1 MNRRKIV
8 LIMMVVLFSM
18 NVGCKD
24 RMKPSVSYNVLSIN
38 DAKAGTYFI
47 CDNSQRTYIYQMV
60 GDVYGIYDYETGEL
74 LIPTKDS
81 HFFQCMAASDS
92 CLAYY
97 SSENYGTLYI
107 YSTKDYSLLNKIDHI
122 EVYAMKGDKDKIFI
136 AAKEQGNSD
145 YDVMVVM
152 KDSYIWLGE
161 KLDNE
166 GQKPLNGNYAYYQ
179 WEGYDIAVSGKDIVY
194 IEKEAYQFSI
204 SVNANYVKS
213 NNDIY
218 SIEQQPSFLPDI
230 TGAHGGVS
238 AQMISEQDGICYFIA
253 QYSKRDYRVNPSCD
267 FVEGSILCKYSLEDG
282 NFDVL
287 YEAKKDEQ
295 IVGLS
300 DDKTE
305 MFIATEDG
313 LFRRNLGTNEETL
326 LLTNKFKN
334 ITDCTYYGNYY
345 FESYGQ
351 GIVVFSVDVR
361 YKNGPVYEGFYE

>member
-18 NVGCKD
+18 NVGCTVNKT
-24 RMKPSVSYNVLSIN
+24 KSKVSYEVLSIN

-47 CDNSQRTYIYQMV
+47 CDNSQRTYIYQMI

-74 LIPTKDS
+74 LIPTEDS
-81 HFFQCMAASDS
+81 ASFQFMAVSDS

-97 SSENYGTLYI
+97 SSKNHGTLYI
-107 YSTKDYSLLNKIDHI
+107 YSTKDYSLLNKIDQI

-136 AAKEQGNSD
+136 AQGNIHAKE

-166 GQKPLNGNYAYYQ
+166 EQKPLNGDYAYYQ
-179 WEGYDIAVSGKDIVY
+179 WEGYDIAVSGKDIIY
-194 IEKEAYQFSI
+194 IEKDAFQFSI

-218 SIEQQPSFLPDI
+218 LIEQQPSFLPDI

-238 AQMISEQDGICYFIA
+238 AQMINEQDGICYFIA
-253 QYSKRDYRVNPSCD
+253 QYSKRYYHVNPDCA

-282 NFDVL
+282 SFDVL

-305 MFIATEDG
+305 IFIATEDG

-326 LLTNKFKN
+326 LLTNKFKEN
-334 ITDCTYYGNYY
+334 DYWGTYF

-351 GIVVFSVDVR
+351 GIVVFSVGLR
-361 YKNGPVYEGFYE
+361 INSGPVYEGFYE

>member
-18 NVGCKD
+18 NVGCTANKT
-24 RMKPSVSYNVLSIN
+24 KPNVSYEVLSIN

-81 HFFQCMAASDS
+81 YFFQCMAVSDS
-92 CLAYY
+92 CLVYY
-97 SSENYGTLYI
+97 SGENHGTLYI
-107 YSTKDYSLLNKIDHI
+107 YSTKDYSLLNKIDQI
-122 EVYAMKGDKDKIFI
+122 EVFAMKGDKDKIFI
-136 AAKEQGNSD
+136 AAKERGNSD

-166 GQKPLNGNYAYYQ
+166 EQKPLNGNYAYYQ
-179 WEGYDIAVSGKDIVY
+179 WEGYDIAVSGKDIIY
-194 IEKEAYQFSI
+194 IEKDAFQFSI

-213 NNDIY
+213 NNNIY

-238 AQMISEQDGICYFIA
+238 AQMIREQDGICYFIA
-253 QYSKRDYRVNPSCD
+253 QYSKRDYRVNPNCN

-282 NFDVL
+282 KFDVL

-305 MFIATEDG
+305 IFIATEDG
-313 LFRRNLGTNEETL
+313 LFRRNLGMNEETL

-334 ITDCTYYGNYY
+334 NDDWGDYY

-351 GIVVFSVDVR
+351 GIVVFSVDLL

>member
-18 NVGCKD
+18 NVGCTANKT
-24 RMKPSVSYNVLSIN
+24 KSKVSYEVLSIN
-38 DAKAGTYFI
+38 DAKTGTYFI

-74 LIPTKDS
+74 LIPTEDS
-81 HFFQCMAASDS
+81 SSFQFMAASDS

-97 SSENYGTLYI
+97 SEENNGTLYI
-107 YSTKDYSLLNKIDHI
+107 YSTKDYSLLNKIDQI
-122 EVYAMKGDKDKIFI
+122 KVFAMKGDKDKIFI
-136 AAKEQGNSD
+136 AQDNNIHAKK

-179 WEGYDIAVSGKDIVY
+179 WEGYDIAVSGKDIIY
-194 IEKEAYQFSI
+194 IEKDAFQFSI

-218 SIEQQPSFLPDI
+218 LIEQQPSFLPDI

-238 AQMISEQDGICYFIA
+238 AQMINEQDGICYFIA
-253 QYSKRDYRVNPSCD
+253 QYSKRDYRVNPNCS

-305 MFIATEDG
+305 IFIVTEDG

-326 LLTNKFKN
+326 LLTNKFKEN
-334 ITDCTYYGNYY
+334 DYRGTYF

-351 GIVVFSVDVR
+351 GIVVFSVGLR
-361 YKNGPVYEGFYE
+361 INSGPVYEGFYE